1 MMAFIFLIIFSSL
14 VFAEPCGP
22 HELYVREQWIKA
34 YTKSDGTKVFAHT
47 RNAHCREIEKSNY
60 FQDSSNQ
67 KFTNIRPKIKKWNAT
82 DKSIV
87 EQTLALLPP
96 WLSKYHLKEILRG
109 DVGGHPLNPAASF
122 SPTRTLLIFDQ
133 FFKEQDK
140 RAVVIHEMAHIAFSS
155 IDPTLKFEFGLAAG
169 WNIDSEF
176 KLTPPSKLLMPDSK
190 DSIEEDLTNHIE
202 MYYSNPSRLMTFNSL
217 AFLAIK
223 KIIESKEN
231 DQ

>member
-1 MMAFIFLIIFSSL
+1 MMAFILLILFSSL
-14 VFAEPCGP
+14 VFAGPCGP
-22 HELYVREQWIKA
+22 HEVYVREQWIKT
-34 YTKSDGTKVFAHT
+34 YTKSDGTKVSAHS
-47 RNAHCREIEKSNY
+47 RDAHCREIERSNF

-67 KFTNIRPKIKKWNAT
+67 KFTNIKAKIKKWNGT

-87 EQTLALLPP
+87 EDTLALLPP

-122 SPTRTLLIFDQ
+122 SPTRTLLIFDR
-133 FFKEQDK
+133 FFKELDK
-140 RAVVIHEMAHIAFSS
+140 RAVVIHEMAHIAFPS

-169 WNIDSEF
+169 WNIDSDY

-202 MYYSNPSRLMTFNSL
+202 IFYSDPSRLMTFNSL
-217 AFLAIK
+217 AFLTIK